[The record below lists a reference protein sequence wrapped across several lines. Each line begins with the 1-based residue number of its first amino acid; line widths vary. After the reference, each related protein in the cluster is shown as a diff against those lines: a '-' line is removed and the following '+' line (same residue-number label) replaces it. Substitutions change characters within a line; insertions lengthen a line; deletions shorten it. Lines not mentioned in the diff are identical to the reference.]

1 MNEDR
6 APKGDWT
13 KLSGL
18 GIELAAAV
26 AGFALV
32 GYWWDRHF
40 GTAPWGLVVASS
52 LGIVGGLYN
61 VVRQTLSA
69 SKAAAAESESDAD
82 DR

>member
-1 MNEDR
+1 MEEDR
-6 APKGDWT
+6 AAKGDWT

-40 GTAPWGLVVASS
+40 GTAPWGLVVASG

-61 VVRQTLSA
+61 VVRKTLSV
-69 SKAAAAESESDAD
+69 SKAAAADAKSDAG

>member
-1 MNEDR
+1 MNEHR
-6 APKGDWT
+6 AAKADWT

-18 GIELAAAV
+18 GVELAAAV
-26 AGFALV
+26 GGFALV

-40 GTAPWGLVVASS
+40 GTSPWGLVISS
-52 LGIVGGLYN
+52 LLGIVGGLYN

-69 SKAAAAESESDAD
+69 SKEASTPEESDAG